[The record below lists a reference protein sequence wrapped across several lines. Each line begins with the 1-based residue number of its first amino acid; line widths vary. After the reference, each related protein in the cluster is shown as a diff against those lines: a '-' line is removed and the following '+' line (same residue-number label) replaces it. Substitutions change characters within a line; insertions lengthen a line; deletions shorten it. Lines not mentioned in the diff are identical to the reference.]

1 MVAWRRFSTLA
12 APVFRSCRELQNL
25 SESACH
31 GNKCLTTWPAEQLW
45 QRLQTKTQTKNTKDA
60 NATNAT
66 QICESPEHEYLAAR
80 SSSKRQE
87 ATCDNT
93 LSVWESLFPSPRPS
107 KGRRQSRTRAKV
119 PTNSLVRQNRQSCGN
134 LLQCLKTTLDW
145 SIKTAET
152 T

>member
-1 MVAWRRFSTLA
+1 MLSWLPGAGFPLWQHQFFGAAENCRISVK
-12 APVFRSCRELQNL
+12 APVM
-25 SESACH
+25 
-31 GNKCLTTWPAEQLW
+31 G
-45 QRLQTKTQTKNTKDA
+45 
-60 NATNAT
+60 TNASPPDPLSSFDKGYKQKHKLRT
-66 QICESPEHEYLAAR
+66 QRMQMQQTQHKYVSPEHEYLAAR

-134 LLQCLKTTLDW
+134 LLQCLKTTLD
-145 SIKTAET
+145 
-152 T
+152 